1 MIRRPPRSTRTDT
14 LFPYTTLFRSTLQ
27 VKSAVAAA
35 RSSNMRNQSIFSS
48 FLLGLFLLIG
58 VFGLLPR
65 AQALQVGDIQVPEQV
80 SVDSYLLT
88 LHGAGMYKRFFFDR
102 YVAALYTTPKGLDT
116 AKIGR
121 AHV

>member
-1 MIRRPPRSTRTDT
+1 
-14 LFPYTTLFRSTLQ
+14 
-27 VKSAVAAA
+27 
-35 RSSNMRNQSIFSS
+35 MRNQSIFSS

-102 YVAALYTTPKGLDT
+102 YVAALYTTTKGLDT
-116 AKIGR
+116 ATIVNSSEPR
-121 AHV
+121 SLRLTLARQRSEENTAELPPLMRNSYAD